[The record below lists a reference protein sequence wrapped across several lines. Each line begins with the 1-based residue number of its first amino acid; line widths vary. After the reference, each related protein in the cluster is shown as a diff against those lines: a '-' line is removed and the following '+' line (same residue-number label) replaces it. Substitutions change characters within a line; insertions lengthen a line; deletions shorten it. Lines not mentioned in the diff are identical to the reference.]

1 MSKMFLPGLSSRA
14 EPSRQQQQSIVS
26 LQSGHQQFTNRL
38 LQQIESNTTTN
49 FVLSPHSIHSV
60 FSQLLQ
66 GSGGRTKAELE
77 NLLGVTAS
85 DSLVEQ
91 YRILGEGLS
100 GEGFKQTNLRW
111 RNGDVNAMV
120 LVNAVYFKAHWQF
133 AFNVHLT
140 YSGKF
145 KLTKGH
151 SIDAQFMRKI
161 SDVRVLDDTRRKLR
175 ILELPYEHPNRSML
189 IVLPDEE
196 TSTENLAKR
205 LEGLD
210 FTNIRTDEEPTE
222 TYISIPKF
230 ELMFKTDLKEH
241 MVQLGVRD
249 LFSEASA
256 DLSGISNEHLF
267 ASKGVH
273 QALIEVNEEGTEA
286 AAATAAIVGQESAP
300 PRWFIAD
307 RPFLFIV
314 YDFEHKT
321 TLFAGKVADPNN
333 AGVVQS

>member
-1 MSKMFLPGLSSRA
+1 
-14 EPSRQQQQSIVS
+14 
-26 LQSGHQQFTNRL
+26 
-38 LQQIESNTTTN
+38 
-49 FVLSPHSIHSV
+49 
-60 FSQLLQ
+60 
-66 GSGGRTKAELE
+66 
-77 NLLGVTAS
+77 
-85 DSLVEQ
+85 
-91 YRILGEGLS
+91 
-100 GEGFKQTNLRW
+100 
-111 RNGDVNAMV
+111 
-120 LVNAVYFKAHWQF
+120 
-133 AFNVHLT
+133 
-140 YSGKF
+140 
-145 KLTKGH
+145 
-151 SIDAQFMRKI
+151 
-161 SDVRVLDDTRRKLR
+161 
-175 ILELPYEHPNRSML
+175 ML

-286 AAATAAIVGQESAP
+286 AAATAAIVLQESVP
-300 PRWFIAD
+300 PRWFIARWFIAD

-333 AGVVQS
+333 AGVVQSWAISIQVPELQIFGCPETFLGAIQNVKKCWINLFYIPWVYGYDFIKNMLHLK

>member
-1 MSKMFLPGLSSRA
+1 MTNG
-14 EPSRQQQQSIVS
+14 QSI
-26 LQSGHQQFTNRL
+26 N
-38 LQQIESNTTTN
+38 
-49 FVLSPHSIHSV
+49 
-60 FSQLLQ
+60 
-66 GSGGRTKAELE
+66 
-77 NLLGVTAS
+77 
-85 DSLVEQ
+85 
-91 YRILGEGLS
+91 
-100 GEGFKQTNLRW
+100 
-111 RNGDVNAMV
+111 
-120 LVNAVYFKAHWQF
+120 
-133 AFNVHLT
+133 
-140 YSGKF
+140 
-145 KLTKGH
+145 
-151 SIDAQFMRKI
+151 AQFMSMI
-161 SDVRVLDDTRRKLR
+161 ADVRVLNDKKRKLK
-175 ILELPYEHPNRSML
+175 ILELPYENLNRSML
-189 IVLPDEE
+189 IVLPNGEL
-196 TSTENLAKR
+196 STENLAKR

-241 MVQLGVRD
+241 MEQLGVRD

>member
-1 MSKMFLPGLSSRA
+1 
-14 EPSRQQQQSIVS
+14 
-26 LQSGHQQFTNRL
+26 
-38 LQQIESNTTTN
+38 
-49 FVLSPHSIHSV
+49 
-60 FSQLLQ
+60 
-66 GSGGRTKAELE
+66 
-77 NLLGVTAS
+77 
-85 DSLVEQ
+85 
-91 YRILGEGLS
+91 
-100 GEGFKQTNLRW
+100 
-111 RNGDVNAMV
+111 
-120 LVNAVYFKAHWQF
+120 
-133 AFNVHLT
+133 
-140 YSGKF
+140 
-145 KLTKGH
+145 
-151 SIDAQFMRKI
+151 
-161 SDVRVLDDTRRKLR
+161 
-175 ILELPYEHPNRSML
+175 ML

-210 FTNIRTDEEPTE
+210 FTNIQTDEEPTE

-241 MVQLGVRD
+241 MEQLGVRD

>member
-1 MSKMFLPGLSSRA
+1 MFWLSSILTVQR
-14 EPSRQQQQSIVS
+14 SSH
-26 LQSGHQQFTNRL
+26 LQINR
-38 LQQIESNTTTN
+38 
-49 FVLSPHSIHSV
+49 FVEDATGQKIKDL
-60 FSQLLQ
+60 
-66 GSGGRTKAELE
+66 LE
-77 NLLGVTAS
+77 NDDV
-85 DSLVEQ
+85 D
-91 YRILGEGLS
+91 
-100 GEGFKQTNLRW
+100 
-111 RNGDVNAMV
+111 GDTRMV

-151 SIDAQFMRKI
+151 SIDAQFMRKT
-161 SDVRVLDDTRRKLR
+161 SDVRVLDGTRRKLR

-241 MVQLGVRD
+241 MEQLGVRD

-321 TLFAGKVADPNN
+321 TYFAGKVADPNN